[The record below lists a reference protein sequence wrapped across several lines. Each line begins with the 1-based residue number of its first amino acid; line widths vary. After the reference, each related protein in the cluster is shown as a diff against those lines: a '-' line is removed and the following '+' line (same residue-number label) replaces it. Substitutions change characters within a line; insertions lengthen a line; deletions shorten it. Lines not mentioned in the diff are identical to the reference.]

1 MSIKEVC
8 EGLPVWAHYLIFIAL
23 FLWEFWLGKTKLVKA
38 GSSVELVMNVFKK
51 EKNMEVSK
59 GLEIDLKD
67 GKIVL
72 SYDLKQVAVPV
83 LDGLVAKV
91 ESGEI
96 DPIKGTDLDKDA
108 MLKALAFLKAELL
121 K

>member
-1 MSIKEVC
+1 MKEIC
-8 EGLPVWAHYLIFIAL
+8 EGLPDWAHYLVFIAL
-23 FLWEFWLGKTKLVKA
+23 FGWEFWLGKTKLIKA
-38 GSSVELVMNVFKK
+38 GSTIELVANVFKK

-59 GLEIDLKD
+59 GLDLEFKD

-83 LDGLVAKV
+83 LDGLAAKV
-91 ESGEI
+91 QSGEI
-96 DPIKGTDLDKDA
+96 DPVKGTDLDKDA
-108 MLKALAFLKAELL
+108 MLKAIAFLKSEIS